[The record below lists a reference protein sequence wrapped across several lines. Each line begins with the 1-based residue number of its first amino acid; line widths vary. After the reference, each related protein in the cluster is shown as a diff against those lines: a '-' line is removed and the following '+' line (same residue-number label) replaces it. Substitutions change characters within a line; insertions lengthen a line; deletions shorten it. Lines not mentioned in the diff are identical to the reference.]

1 MVRGLDHVVAA
12 VQDLEAAARAWEALG
27 FSVTPKAVHPWGT
40 ANRLIQLDGFFIELL
55 AVDDA
60 ALIQEAGEGAFSF
73 GAFNRDYLA
82 AGKEGM
88 SMLVAESRDPQ
99 ADRAA
104 FQELGLQTFEPF
116 SFGRKAVQPDGSVRE
131 VGFDLT
137 FTADPLAPEI
147 GFFTCY
153 NRYPENF
160 WKPAYQTHKNGAC
173 RLNGVTMVAAD
184 PSDHHEF
191 LGGFTGQREMRATSL
206 GLEMETPR
214 GRISVLTPRAYR
226 FRDGD
231 AAADC
236 LSPSL
241 PVLASL
247 EIACAGL
254 SKGQIVPAAELFGI
268 TLALVPA

>member
-12 VQDLEAAARAWEALG
+12 VQDLDAAARAWEALG

-40 ANRLIQLDGFFIELL
+40 ANRLIQLDGFFVELL
-55 AVDDA
+55 ALADA
-60 ALIQEAGEGAFSF
+60 SLIQDAGEGAFSF

-82 AGKEGM
+82 SGKEGM
-88 SMLVAESRDPQ
+88 SMLVAESRDPA

-104 FQELGLQTFEPF
+104 FAELGLRTYEPF

-137 FTADPLAPEI
+137 FTSEPLAPEI

-153 NRYPENF
+153 NRFPENF
-160 WKPAYQTHKNGAC
+160 WKSAYQTHQNGAC
-173 RLNGVTMVAAD
+173 RLNGVTLVAAD

-191 LGGFTGQREMRATSL
+191 LGGFTGQREMRASSL

-214 GRISVLTPRAYR
+214 GTISVLTPRAYR

-236 LSPSL
+236 LPSSL
-241 PVLASL
+241 PVLAAL
-247 EIACAGL
+247 EIACEGL
-254 SKGQIVPAAELFGI
+254 SERKVIPACDLFGI

>member
-12 VQDLEAAARAWEALG
+12 VQDLDAAARAWEALG

-55 AVDDA
+55 ALDDA
-60 ALIQEAGEGAFSF
+60 SLIQDAGEGAFSF

-82 AGKEGM
+82 LGKEGM
-88 SMLVAESRDPQ
+88 TMLVAESRDPQ

-137 FTADPLAPEI
+137 FTAEPLAPEI

-153 NRYPENF
+153 NRFPENF
-160 WKPAYQTHKNGAC
+160 WKPAYQTHQNGA
-173 RLNGVTMVAAD
+173 RSLKGVTMVAAD

-206 GLEMETPR
+206 GLEMDTPR
-214 GRISVLTPRAYR
+214 GTISVLTPRAYR

-231 AAADC
+231 AAADS
-236 LSPSL
+236 LPSSP
-241 PVLASL
+241 PVLAAL
-247 EIACAGL
+247 EVACEGL
-254 SKGQIVPAAELFGI
+254 SERKVIPARDLFGI